1 MLTEWL
7 YWLQSIPRAELLQV
21 LIVLILVDAPRYA
34 LCCTSIV
41 LFDLVRDV
49 ARALVPSWRK
59 KPVWD
64 PHTPSVCVLIA
75 GHNEAST
82 IESTV
87 GSLWGTYPRMEVIV
101 IDDGSTDGMAEA
113 AQRFAHTH
121 EGVRVLSRNERGGK
135 SSALNWGLSY
145 TKAEIV
151 VSVDA
156 DSHLMPNAIWE
167 IVQPFVDP
175 DVGAVS
181 ATLRAWNP
189 FANLATWMQAYEY
202 RQSIFLGRMIEARLN
217 VLAIV
222 SGAFG
227 AFRRDILKD
236 QLQGWDV
243 GPGEDGDLTLKIRK
257 SKRRIAVAPKAVCL
271 TNVPTKWTG
280 LFRQRLRWD
289 RSIITLSRKHFRM
302 AFLTG
307 KRVTASD
314 WWLLLDQWFF
324 NVICPYMFWAWV
336 IQTAVSYVAD
346 PMASI
351 NTFYLLFLLYLCQLG
366 LEVLQVLALFFYTK
380 TPRQD
385 LIICSM
391 LPFAPLYRIF
401 LKAATAT
408 AITQELL
415 FRKSYRDN
423 FVPKRVREA
432 TWHW

>member
-1 MLTEWL
+1 MLTDWI
-7 YWLQSIPRAELLQV
+7 YWLQTIPPSDLLQV
-21 LIVLILVDAPRYA
+21 LIVLLLVDAPRYA
-34 LCCTSIV
+34 LCCTGMVSHDI
-41 LFDLVRDV
+41 VRDLG
-49 ARALVPSWRK
+49 RFFVPAWRK
-59 KPVWD
+59 EPEGKP
-64 PHTPSVCVLIA
+64 HCPSVCVLIA
-75 GHNEAST
+75 GHNEGST
-82 IESTV
+82 IEATV

-113 AQRFAHTH
+113 AQRFARSHQ
-121 EGVRVLSRNERGGK
+121 GVRVLSRPERGGK

-145 TKAEIV
+145 TQAKIV

-167 IVQPFVDP
+167 IVQPFRDE

-189 FANLATWMQAYEY
+189 FTNLVTWLQAYEY
-202 RQSIFLGRMIEARLN
+202 RQSIFVGRIIEARLN

-227 AFRRDILKD
+227 AFRRDILKE

-257 SKRRIAVAPKAVCL
+257 SKRRIAVAPRAVCL

-307 KRVTASD
+307 KRVTFGD

-336 IQTAVSYVAD
+336 FQITVSHFAD
-346 PMASI
+346 PAS
-351 NTFYLLFLLYLCQLG
+351 NVTTFYLLFLLYLCQLG
-366 LEVLQVLALFFYTK
+366 LEFLQVLALLYYSE
-380 TPRQD
+380 TPKQD
-385 LIICSM
+385 LVISSM

-408 AITQELL
+408 AVTQELL